1 MERRESSEVARQG
14 RLKSSEVGR
23 QEAPSFVQG
32 WGMQGESKIS
42 SFCF

>member
-1 MERRESSEVARQG
+1 MERWESGEVR
-14 RLKSSEVGR
+14 RWEVPGFIHR
-23 QEAPSFVQG
+23 